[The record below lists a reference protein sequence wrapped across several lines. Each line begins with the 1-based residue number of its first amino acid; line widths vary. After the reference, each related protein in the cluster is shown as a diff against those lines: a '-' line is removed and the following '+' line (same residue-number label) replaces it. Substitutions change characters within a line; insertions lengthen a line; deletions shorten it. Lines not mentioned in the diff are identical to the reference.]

1 MKKRFL
7 SILLCLCM
15 VLMFFPV
22 TAFAD
27 EEPGSIDITITG
39 PGEICAQQDYEFTV
53 TAEYGVKVTYFD
65 YQCGEYR
72 ANTGLSPDENG
83 EQYGTVPAYEY
94 RGASSIELTVYG
106 MTADNKT
113 VTATKTVEIVPEHI
127 FEDGVCGCG
136 AKQEYIVTY
145 DGGADSGI
153 MVAAKTHNEALTL
166 AGKTFYREGYVQ
178 IGWSDKENTFYEF
191 GSVYTTNADL
201 TLYPEWDE
209 IITLTVPF
217 TTTVMLDDS
226 GVPGETTFDL
236 AVVDA
241 NAGEDGYADVTVS
254 GSVTTNGA
262 GDYDGEMTLTGPSQ
276 QLWYMLCEGAF
287 VQQVDAGEDG
297 WTYDHTVWG
306 LLLSQI
312 AAYSTM
318 DNVDYTVL
326 VLPTVCEETDDGVR
340 YDIDWESIDWDAEL
354 PEEMS
359 FENIY
364 TAHVYE
370 LKYDE
375 TNHWDECDC
384 DDIQNKEPH
393 KYGNWTVTKEAT
405 ETEKG
410 EKEHTCTVCG
420 YQETEEIAKLS
431 ATDTIKPTESNPNTV
446 ATTSPQTGD
455 NSNLFLWIALLFVG
469 SFGVIGTGMYS
480 KRRRNSR
487 AK

>member
-1 MKKRFL
+1 M
-7 SILLCLCM
+7 
-15 VLMFFPV
+15 
-22 TAFAD
+22 
-27 EEPGSIDITITG
+27 
-39 PGEICAQQDYEFTV
+39 
-53 TAEYGVKVTYFD
+53 
-65 YQCGEYR
+65 
-72 ANTGLSPDENG
+72 
-83 EQYGTVPAYEY
+83 
-94 RGASSIELTVYG
+94 
-106 MTADNKT
+106 
-113 VTATKTVEIVPEHI
+113 
-127 FEDGVCGCG
+127 
-136 AKQEYIVTY
+136 
-145 DGGADSGI
+145 
-153 MVAAKTHNEALTL
+153 
-166 AGKTFYREGYVQ
+166 
-178 IGWSDKENTFYEF
+178 
-191 GSVYTTNADL
+191 
-201 TLYPEWDE
+201 
-209 IITLTVPF
+209 
-217 TTTVMLDDS
+217 
-226 GVPGETTFDL
+226 
-236 AVVDA
+236 
-241 NAGEDGYADVTVS
+241 
-254 GSVTTNGA
+254 
-262 GDYDGEMTLTGPSQ
+262 
-276 QLWYMLCEGAF
+276 
-287 VQQVDAGEDG
+287 DAGEDG

-405 ETEKG
+405 ETKKG

-469 SFGVIGTGMYS
+469 SFSVIGTANTEEIPGQN
-480 KRRRNSR
+480 KRN
-487 AK
+487 KT